1 MTQWDKHYL
10 CKRSQGQEEVNVAGG
25 LGLDWGGQGTGEKG
39 RLSLSFAKFREVER
53 SHQGQGNSW
62 SESREMSR
70 GESGETCLVE
80 VNYGK
85 SSVSLDMLFQTDQE
99 TGTG

>member
-1 MTQWDKHYL
+1 MQKES
-10 CKRSQGQEEVNVAGG
+10 RSGG
-25 LGLDWGGQGTGEKG
+25 GERGWGTGEDWGGQGTGEKG
-39 RLSLSFAKFREVER
+39 RLSLSFAKFRKVER

-80 VNYGK
+80 VSYGK